1 MSDDIKDI
9 AMRIKDLRDIANIS
23 LESLAKELN
32 IDVKTYQQYE
42 SGQTD
47 IPIGIIKKIAEKFKV
62 EFITLI
68 TGTALK
74 QIQCREKR

>member
-1 MSDDIKDI
+1 MNDDIKDI
-9 AMRIKDLRDIANIS
+9 AMRIRDLRDIANIS
-23 LESLAKELN
+23 QESLAKALN
-32 IDVKTYQQYE
+32 IDVETYEQYE

-68 TGTALK
+68 TGQEPHLTD
-74 QIQCREKR
+74 IVS